1 MFVNNTKISFEFII
15 SRGSFKAKK
24 QLWNVLQNEF
34 ACQFLVLTRRKE
46 EDEIVFEMKP
56 ATDLYRHSKTQQ
68 KINCTLPIHWVFTG
82 LLHAALWQRTFEKVE
97 LKKDHVEAEITQK
110 LMMKWEPVWMRSLM
124 RIVSWLL
131 TKLTKSFEEDKQQN
145 LKYMTGP
152 LQELLMGCS
161 YAAK

>member
-56 ATDLYRHSKTQQ
+56 ATDLYKHSKTQQ
-68 KINCTLPIHWVFTG
+68 KIICTLPIH
-82 LLHAALWQRTFEKVE
+82 
-97 LKKDHVEAEITQK
+97 
-110 LMMKWEPVWMRSLM
+110 
-124 RIVSWLL
+124 
-131 TKLTKSFEEDKQQN
+131 
-145 LKYMTGP
+145 
-152 LQELLMGCS
+152 
-161 YAAK
+161 